1 MCKCLEKD
9 FRPWGWKEGGE
20 RGREG
25 DWITISGE
33 STDSHSCTRPG
44 LPGKPTLL
52 DDAGGPEGAVSGSPQ
67 IFRPS
72 DAVSFQHCD
81 SGGTQG

>member
-1 MCKCLEKD
+1 M
-9 FRPWGWKEGGE
+9 REGG
-20 RGREG
+20 RG
-25 DWITISGE
+25 T
-33 STDSHSCTRPG
+33 G
-44 LPGKPTLL
+44 LPFPVSPLTATVALRLDYLGKPTLL

-81 SGGTQG
+81 SGGTRG